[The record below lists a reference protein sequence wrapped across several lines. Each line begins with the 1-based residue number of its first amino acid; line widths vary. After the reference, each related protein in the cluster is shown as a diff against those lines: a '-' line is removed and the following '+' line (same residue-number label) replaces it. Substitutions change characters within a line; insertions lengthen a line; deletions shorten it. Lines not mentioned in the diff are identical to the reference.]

1 MAASLEETFGR
12 VTGRAQITF
21 RRTGDVLWRPLR
33 NLTRADYAVSGGAI
47 GALFGQDYNVA
58 AFAPVTTTA
67 IVPGNGRVL
76 TNRPDYRQDAL
87 TLEAEARGPLGAR
100 GRFRLWGAYLDWRE
114 RFLDRTTAIQ
124 DPTPL
129 DIEALV
135 DGGRIAPRPGGVG
148 RGDLFVGARWT
159 AGAEATLPLP
169 ARFEGALVLQAR
181 EGFPVPYFQ
190 ATATGDPTAGTKNV
204 LVTPEQDSYR
214 LPALVLLDARLAR
227 RLAVGRGEMVVGLDV
242 FNVLDRTTRLQAGR
256 DVGLPLPGRAR
267 ETLGPRIAR
276 IGIEYRF

>member
-1 MAASLEETFGR
+1 
-12 VTGRAQITF
+12 
-21 RRTGDVLWRPLR
+21 
-33 NLTRADYAVSGGAI
+33 
-47 GALFGQDYNVA
+47 
-58 AFAPVTTTA
+58 
-67 IVPGNGRVL
+67 
-76 TNRPDYRQDAL
+76 
-87 TLEAEARGPLGAR
+87 
-100 GRFRLWGAYLDWRE
+100 
-114 RFLDRTTAIQ
+114 
-124 DPTPL
+124 
-129 DIEALV
+129 
-135 DGGRIAPRPGGVG
+135 
-148 RGDLFVGARWT
+148 
-159 AGAEATLPLP
+159 
-169 ARFEGALVLQAR
+169 VLQAR